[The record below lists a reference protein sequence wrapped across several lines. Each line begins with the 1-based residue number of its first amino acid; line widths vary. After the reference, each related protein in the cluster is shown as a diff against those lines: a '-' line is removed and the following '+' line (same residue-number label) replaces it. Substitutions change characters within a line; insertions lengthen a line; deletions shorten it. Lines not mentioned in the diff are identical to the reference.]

1 MAEKNGLLTIQKFI
15 YLLDDFHYQEYSSRL
30 KAADAALPLK
40 LVETIRQKLPEF
52 HTHEE
57 LCILVYGNSKQR
69 QNFNQLSSYTF
80 KLSYLLWQNYPN
92 YLHHNVSLIQRQV
105 NDADTV
111 NADFRAL
118 CLVDIADEIEDFQ
131 ALPFVLKFLA
141 QQAFLTRDSTTGFKL
156 NAKLE
161 EAMEWERNFNRII
174 TSLRTT
180 LYVTSENKQSEML
193 AKLKDFYSPF
203 YNHPKASLRIVSQ
216 YAYLYS
222 VYYFN
227 PGMFDG
233 DEDLQLIQNLEK
245 ELNNNSHVVFPFLFD
260 IKGIFGFLL
269 LNSPL
274 VKNDTPEGK
283 KYFKDLTRHY
293 NSVKFWK
300 NYLNMPQIFSIAV
313 QATRF
318 ISSYHFQIHR
328 SDYHQLLPATDLK
341 TIEQLVEKCAELMKL
356 DIWEKHYKNDLVSV
370 QMLYGAL
377 LILSGKENIKR
388 GVDELESLLTSYQ
401 QLNLSGS
408 TDSIFLA
415 LMIGYFSSKKYDK
428 CSDTFKRYQKVIK
441 NKPVY
446 DGNDISI
453 HTYYYLS
460 RWLETE
466 SKQYVAKLESNYQ
479 RTKETNGPQRAME
492 ELIKFFNVPANLGQ
506 AVNG

>member
-1 MAEKNGLLTIQKFI
+1 MAEKSGLLTIQKFI

-30 KAADAALPLK
+30 KAAEAALPLK
-40 LVETIRQKLPEF
+40 LVETIRKKLPEF
-52 HTHEE
+52 DTHEE
-57 LCILVYGNSKQR
+57 LCIKVYGNVKQR

-92 YLHHNVSLIQRQV
+92 YLHTNVPLIQQLV
-105 NDADTV
+105 NDG
-111 NADFRAL
+111 NIEQGDFRAQ
-118 CLVDIADEIEDFQ
+118 CLLDIAEEVEDSQ
-131 ALPFVLKFLA
+131 ALIFVLKFLT
-141 QQAFLTRDSTTGFKL
+141 QQAFLTRDSTNGFKL
-156 NAKLE
+156 NARLDD
-161 EAMEWERNFNRII
+161 AMQNERDFNSII
-174 TSLRTT
+174 SRLRAT
-180 LYVTSENKQSEML
+180 LYLPAEGKHAEMVG
-193 AKLKDFYSPF
+193 KLRDFYAPF
-203 YNHPKASLRIVSQ
+203 YAHPKASLRILSQ

-222 VYYFN
+222 VYYFH

-233 DEDLQLIQNLEK
+233 EEDLALIQTLEK
-245 ELNNNSHVVFPFLFD
+245 ELTNNSHVVFPFLFD
-260 IKGIFGFLL
+260 IKGIFGFLI

-274 VKNDTPEGK
+274 IKNDTPEGK
-283 KYFKDLTRHY
+283 KYFKELTRHY
-293 NSVKFWK
+293 SSVKFWK

-318 ISSYHFQIHR
+318 ISSYHYQIHR
-328 SDYHQLLPATDLK
+328 SDYLQVLPAADLK
-341 TIEQLVEKCAELMKL
+341 TIEQLTEKCAELMKL
-356 DIWEKHYKNDLVSV
+356 DIWQKHYKNDLVSV

-377 LILSGKENIKR
+377 LILSGKDNVRKGI
-388 GVDELESLLTSYQ
+388 DELESLLTSYQ

-415 LMIGYFSSKKYDK
+415 LMIGYFSSKKYEK

-460 RWLETE
+460 RWIETE

-479 RTKETNGPQRAME
+479 RTQEANGPKSAIE
-492 ELIKFFNVPANLGQ
+492 ELVKYFNVPANLAL
-506 AVNG
+506 AV

>member
-1 MAEKNGLLTIQKFI
+1 MAEKVGLLTIQKFI
-15 YLLDDFHYQEYSSRL
+15 YLLDDFHYKEYSSRL
-30 KAADAALPLK
+30 KAAEAALPLK
-40 LVETIRQKLPEF
+40 LVETIREKLPEF
-52 HTHEE
+52 DTHEQ
-57 LCILVYGNSKQR
+57 LCIKVYGNVKQR
-69 QNFNQLSSYTF
+69 QNFNQLSSYSF
-80 KLSYLLWQNYPN
+80 KLSYLLWQNYPS
-92 YLHHNVSLIQRQV
+92 YLHHNVSLIERKV
-105 NDADTV
+105 NDTKKEL
-111 NADFRAL
+111 ADFRAQ
-118 CLVDIADEIEDFQ
+118 CLLDIAEEVEDFQ
-131 ALPFVLKFLA
+131 SLIFVLKFLT

-156 NAKLE
+156 NTRLE
-161 EAMEWERNFNRII
+161 EAMENDRDFNRII

-180 LYVTSENKQSEML
+180 LYISSENKQQDML
-193 AKLKDFYSPF
+193 VKLKEFYTP
-203 YNHPKASLRIVSQ
+203 YYTHPRASIRILSQ

-222 VYYFN
+222 VYYFH
-227 PGMFDG
+227 PGMFDDRG
-233 DEDLQLIQNLEK
+233 DLAMIQNLEK
-245 ELNNNSHVVFPFLFD
+245 ELTNNSHVVFPFLFD
-260 IKGIFGFLL
+260 IKGIFGFLI

-274 VKNDTPEGK
+274 IKSDTPEGK
-283 KYFKDLTRHY
+283 KYHKELTRHY

-328 SDYHQLLPATDLK
+328 NDYLQILPPADHK
-341 TIEQLVEKCAELMKL
+341 TIEQLVGQCADLMAL
-356 DIWEKHYKNDLVSV
+356 NIWQKQYKNDLVSV

-377 LILSGKENIKR
+377 LILSGKENVKKGIN
-388 GVDELESLLTSYQ
+388 ELESLLTSYQ

-415 LMIGYFSSKKYDK
+415 LMIGYFAGKKYDK
-428 CSDTFKRYQKVIK
+428 CADTFKRYQKVIK

-479 RTKETNGPQRAME
+479 RTKDANGPRRAME
-492 ELIKFFNVPANLGQ
+492 ELVAYFNVPANL
-506 AVNG
+506 AK